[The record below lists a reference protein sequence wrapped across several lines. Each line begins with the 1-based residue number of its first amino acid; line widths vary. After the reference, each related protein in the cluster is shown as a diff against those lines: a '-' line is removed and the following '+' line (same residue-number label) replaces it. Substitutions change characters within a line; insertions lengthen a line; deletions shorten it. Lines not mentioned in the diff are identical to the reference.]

1 MNYKAVDIKDAG
13 PQLLANT
20 AHMKLRLLDLI
31 ECRMVGSNDTKES
44 IIKGVELSRDHF
56 CKIGVNTITD
66 RPEFIFGVASTPDP
80 TVGSPWLLATSDFKI
95 TTDWLKRCK
104 KEMLPEINK
113 TFPILRNF
121 IHKENKQ
128 SKTWLKWLGF
138 KFYDTR
144 VSFHTDGRIAPA
156 QVFIKLGD

>member
-1 MNYKAVDIKDAG
+1 MNYKAVDIQDLCPLKR
-13 PQLLANT
+13 LEVRN
-20 AHMKLRLLDLI
+20 MKLRPMDIL
-31 ECRMVGSNDTKES
+31 ECRMVGNPYTYEAISAGID
-44 IIKGVELSRDHF
+44 LSVDHF
-56 CKIGVNTITD
+56 CKVGMNTITD
-66 RPEFIFGVASTPDP
+66 EPEFIFGVAATQDP

-104 KEMLPEINK
+104 REMLPEINK

-138 KFYDTR
+138 KFYDTE